1 MAEPLAVR
9 AQASISTTHKLK
21 QGGTPVKTLKVMTR
35 NLAIISVLTLL
46 AVAPTRGEEGRVLSA
61 NVPFSFD
68 AGDKSLPAGNYQFE
82 FRLGEQ
88 VLLVRGEK
96 IGEIKLPFVS
106 VLAGASL
113 YSDVGLVFNTYHKL
127 HVLSEVWIP
136 GEGGVLVKAA
146 PKEYTREMV
155 IAVVSGAGPQM
166 SGKEIFERTCARC
179 HGPQGRGNPAAEK
192 FFNTS
197 IPRLDSA
204 HIQTKSDQEL
214 RDIISHGRRQMDP
227 VRMQAATVQHLLYPE
242 SVDAVI
248 AYVRTLK
255 PQP

>member
-1 MAEPLAVR
+1 M
-9 AQASISTTHKLK
+9 
-21 QGGTPVKTLKVMTR
+21 KTLKVMAR
-35 NLAIISVLTLL
+35 NLASICVLTLL
-46 AVAPTRGEEGRVLSA
+46 AVAPARGQEKAVLSA
-61 NVPFSFD
+61 NVPFRFD

-82 FRLGEQ
+82 FRLSEQ

-96 IGEIKLPFVS
+96 VEEMKIPFVS

-113 YSDVGLVFNTYHKL
+113 YSDVGLVFNNYQKL

-146 PKEYTREMV
+146 PKQYAHEMV
-155 IAVVSGAGPQM
+155 IAVVSGAEPKM

-179 HGPQGRGNPAAEK
+179 HGAQGTGNPAAAK

-204 HIQTKSDQEL
+204 SVQTKSDQEL
-214 RDIISHGRRQMDP
+214 RDIISHGRREMDP
-227 VRMQAATVQHLLYPE
+227 VRMKAATVEHLLYPE

-248 AYVRTLK
+248 KYVRTLK